1 MIMMA
6 GFELPIKAMRQQ
18 IASAVDLII
27 QANRLQGGIRRVT
40 HITEVV
46 GMEQDTIVMQDIYRY
61 VQEGI
66 DETGR
71 ARGQFE
77 ATGVRPTFMD
87 RAGSGRRA
95 AAGQRVPA
103 ARDAAWTNDRR
114 RSAAIATPAARTR

>member
-1 MIMMA
+1 
-6 GFELPIKAMRQQ
+6 MRQQ

-27 QANRLQGGIRRVT
+27 QANRLQGGPRRVT

-46 GMEQDTIVMQDIYRY
+46 GMEQDTVVMQDIYRY

-77 ATGVRPTFMD
+77 ATRDPAHLHGP
-87 RAGSGRRA
+87 AGSGRRP
-95 AAGQRVPA
+95 AAGQRLPPTRHDGGLKRLWQERTQTIRS
-103 ARDAAWTNDRR
+103 RD
-114 RSAAIATPAARTR
+114 RTDAGS